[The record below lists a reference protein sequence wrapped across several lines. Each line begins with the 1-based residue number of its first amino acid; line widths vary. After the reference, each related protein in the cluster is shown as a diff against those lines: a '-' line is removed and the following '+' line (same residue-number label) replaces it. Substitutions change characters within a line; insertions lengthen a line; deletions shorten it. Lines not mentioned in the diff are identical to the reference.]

1 MLGNVCREAI
11 IKGSAAAAAAAAA
24 KSLQSCPTLCDPR
37 DGRLFCPWDSPGKN
51 TGVGCHFLLQR
62 MRVKSENEVAQS
74 CLTLRDP
81 MDCNPSRLLR
91 PWDFPSKSTGVGCH
105 CLLRKGSAES
115 CNVTGLVAEKEKFLP
130 PDALDPREV

>member
-62 MRVKSENEVAQS
+62 MRVKNESEVTQL
-74 CLTLRDP
+74 CLTLHNP
-81 MDCNPSRLLR
+81 MGCSLPGSSVHEIFQARVLECVAISFSIQYMNISPKRLYSLASSWR
-91 PWDFPSKSTGVGCH
+91 TTVLCYW
-105 CLLRKGSAES
+105 
-115 CNVTGLVAEKEKFLP
+115 
-130 PDALDPREV
+130 